1 MNNKSSSKGIK
12 SFLHILMIHLGF
24 QFDDSEENRLYRKF
38 LNQWEKR
45 YGTTMVN
52 SKEEKSSQKETKV
65 FDFKT
70 KKFVI
75 SKV

>member
-1 MNNKSSSKGIK
+1 MQ
-12 SFLHILMIHLGF
+12 ILMIHLGF

-38 LNQWEKR
+38 LSQWEKR

-52 SKEEKSSQKETKV
+52 FKEEKSSQKETKV